1 MAIRYQ
7 PKGTTADMMRLGAK
21 AGQAQA
27 RAARAQEESRYA
39 RQRSDELRK
48 VRRDAMMRDYD
59 DQTKLKAQQA
69 ARDWDL
75 QKMQMTS
82 QRQYEMQMMRQEAL
96 EGTKI
101 KTEVDK
107 YSKYLQAKSKIEE
120 LVEGEDIEK
129 GQKAKLLLRTDLKYY
144 GYDSVLAKEQKESEI
159 DRMIREQQ
167 EGQDV
172 PNDRQPSPQQ
182 GEIKV
187 MKKSTNEIGYLPA
200 NELTDEYVRMP

>member
-39 RQRSDELRK
+39 RQRADELRE
-48 VRRDAMMRDYD
+48 VRRDQMMREYD

-172 PNDRQPSPQQ
+172 PNDRQPGPQQ

>member
-82 QRQYEMQMMRQEAL
+82 QRQYEMQMMRQEAFEAKKVQKDL
-96 EGTKI
+96 EQY
-101 KTEVDK
+101 DK
-107 YSKYLQAKSKIEE
+107 YQQAVTLIHESDDIEPEKKSELIRKVHLKYLVGGVSEPKSEDITGMLVRQALGGQEE
-120 LVEGEDIEK
+120 QDASTPQEGE
-129 GQKAKLLLRTDLKYY
+129 
-144 GYDSVLAKEQKESEI
+144 V
-159 DRMIREQQ
+159 
-167 EGQDV
+167 
-172 PNDRQPSPQQ
+172 
-182 GEIKV
+182 KV
-187 MKKSTNEIGYLPA
+187 MKKSTGQIGFIPA
-200 NELTDEYVRMP
+200 NEITEDYTRMP

>member
-39 RQRSDELRK
+39 RQRADELRQ

>member
-1 MAIRYQ
+1 
-7 PKGTTADMMRLGAK
+7 MMRLGAK

-39 RQRSDELRK
+39 RKRADELRQ

-59 DQTKLKAQQA
+59 DQMKLKAQQA

-82 QRQYEMQMMRQEAL
+82 QRQYEMQMMRQEAFEASRIKKDL
-96 EGTKI
+96 EQY
-101 KTEVDK
+101 EK
-107 YSKYLQAKSKIEE
+107 YQKFETLVNESDTIEPKEKPGIIERGYMKYL
-120 LVEGEDIEK
+120 G
-129 GQKAKLLLRTDLKYY
+129 
-144 GYDSVLAKEQKESEI
+144 GYDSVLKKKESEI

-187 MKKSTNEIGYLPA
+187 MKKSTKEIGYLPA
-200 NELTDEYVRMP
+200 NELTDEYIRIP